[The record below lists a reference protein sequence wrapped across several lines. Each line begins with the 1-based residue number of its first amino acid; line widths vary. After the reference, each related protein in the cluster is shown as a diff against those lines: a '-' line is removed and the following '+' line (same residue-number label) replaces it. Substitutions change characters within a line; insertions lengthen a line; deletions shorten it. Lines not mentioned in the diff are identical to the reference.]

1 MIQLRRLD
9 WVLNGALIF
18 LVAASLISLAS
29 TAPDLFLSQLLWS
42 VIGLVIIFFV
52 SHFDWRPFINYP
64 WVVWGFYFL
73 SIGLLVL
80 TYLAAPEI
88 RGVRGWLTLGPLQFQ
103 TSEFSKF
110 VLIFLYSY
118 IFAKLHVSIARPK
131 NLIMSF
137 GYCLIP
143 VGLVLLQPDLG
154 SALILLGIWFGYLLV
169 SGIRWK
175 HLAIIFCVAAISF
188 GLMWASFLKPYQK
201 ERITGLFNPERD
213 PLGINYSV
221 IQSKIAIGSAGF
233 FGKGFGQGAQSHL
246 GFLPEAQTDFIF
258 AAFIEEWGMFGG
270 GLIIISFILVLFRI
284 MRIGLE
290 SENNFSKLV
299 CLGTTI
305 LFLLHLA
312 LNVGSNLGLLPVIG
326 VSFPFL
332 SYGGSNFLLN
342 SLLIGVVQ
350 SISVHRRF

>member
-258 AAFIEEWGMFGG
+258 AAFVEEWGLAGFGAWA
-270 GLIIISFILVLFRI
+270 LIWLYLFYRLIKLGQRVGDNISAFIVIATASLFFVQI
-284 MRIGLE
+284 CINL
-290 SENNFSKLV
+290 
-299 CLGTTI
+299 
-305 LFLLHLA
+305 
-312 LNVGSNLGLLPVIG
+312 GSNLGFLPVIG
-326 VSFPFL
+326 VSLPFF
-332 SYGGSNFLLN
+332 SFGGSNL
-342 SLLIGVVQ
+342 
-350 SISVHRRF
+350 